1 MKREELKALSL
12 TDEQIDKIMKI
23 NGDDVNSLKADIQS
37 KDSKIEEL
45 NGNINGLNTQVKDQ
59 KAAVDKLSK
68 NPELTDDQKK
78 QFEDL
83 KTQLSDTEKKFKDE
97 LKQTKINSAVELGL
111 TKAGARN
118 SKAARALLDISKV
131 SLDDNG
137 NTIGLEDQ
145 IKNLKTADDSKF
157 LFDDGTAQKPA
168 PSAISKDKPNVKQP
182 GEVQQSELLKAF
194 DLKPKPAN

>member
-45 NGNINGLNTQVKDQ
+45 SGNINGLNTQVKDQ

-83 KTQLSDTEKKFKDE
+83 KTQLSDNEKKFKDE

-111 TKAGARN
+111 TKAGAKN
-118 SKAARALLDISKV
+118 SKAARALLDVSKV